1 MNLKNIGLPRY
12 LQVAGILIIV
22 GLLIEVVSLVWFH
35 PLAFVLFAFVGASLM
50 GLGMV
55 VYLASIVFVAPE
67 AEKAAGT
74 R

>member
-55 VYLASIVFVAPE
+55 VYLASIVFVPPE